1 MPPDPGGRRREDE
14 RGEEGRRGNT
24 PTFT

>member
-1 MPPDPGGRRREDE
+1 MSPLGKKKKKKK